1 MNVWHV
7 YISLL
12 VVSLVAN
19 LLLASAIL
27 VLDPRNKLNRLYA
40 ILALCISH
48 WALMKLGIAFSMT
61 EDAASLFYRLSS
73 LGWCFMPPLFLHFAL
88 RFTNSHRRG
97 WSLWAPRAAYGVSAF
112 LVISLWIDDWML
124 LGMTMEPWGYADMP
138 GPLYRLVF
146 QPFLLAC
153 FLFGLFEL
161 ARFARRSRVMEEKA
175 RAALVFL
182 GLLVPLT
189 VGAITDM
196 ILPSFDIY
204 VFELAVPLTTLN
216 AAIIAF
222 AMHRYRFLNITVE
235 FVAST
240 IIDTM
245 GDFLIVLDSN
255 GKIRLVN
262 PATSQLLG
270 HREDE
275 LVGLQIDDV
284 FKNRSFESDLMTV
297 LDAKGTEATEEEI
310 FTKAGAP
317 IAVSISTSPLR
328 DNRGSV
334 IGYVIVGKDVRRQ
347 KELIAQIERARRELQ
362 ELAVRDPLTDLYNR
376 RHLMVRMKEELL
388 RSSRY
393 EHPFSVIMIDLDR
406 FKEVNDE
413 HGHEEGDRVLELIAK
428 SLRSQV
434 RSTDTAARYGGDEFV
449 VVFPETTM
457 EQAIARA
464 ARIKDSIAGE
474 ALPEKYSFVTASLGI
489 TTFDPAGPPMDEV
502 ELLRQADRALLVA
515 KRTGKNR
522 YIHIATVD

>member
-7 YISLL
+7 YTALL

-48 WALMKLGIAFSMT
+48 WALMKLGIAFSASGDT
-61 EDAASLFYRLSS
+61 AALFFRLSS
-73 LGWCFMPPLFLHFAL
+73 PGWCFMPTLFLHFAL
-88 RFTNSHRRG
+88 RFTASPRRG
-97 WSLWAPRAAYGVSAF
+97 WYLWAPRIGYGVSTF
-112 LVISLWIDDWML
+112 LVVSLWIDGWML
-124 LGMTMEPWGYADMP
+124 AGMTVEPWGYADMP

-153 FLFGLFEL
+153 FLLGLFEL
-161 ARFARRSRVMEEKA
+161 ARFFRRTQIVEEKA
-175 RAALVFL
+175 RAGLVFL
-182 GLLVPLT
+182 GILLPVT
-189 VGAITDM
+189 VGTATDM
-196 ILPSFDIY
+196 ILPSLGIY
-204 VFELAVPLTTLN
+204 VFELAVPLTTFN

-245 GDFLIVLDSN
+245 GDFLLVFDSN

-262 PATSQLLG
+262 PATTRLLG
-270 HREDE
+270 CGEEE
-275 LVGLQIDDV
+275 LVGTQIDEV
-284 FKNRSFESDLMTV
+284 FRKRSFEADLMSV
-297 LDAKGTEATEEEI
+297 IDAKGTSATEEEI
-310 FTKAGAP
+310 FTRSGAS
-317 IAVSISTSPLR
+317 IAVSVSISTLR
-328 DNRGSV
+328 DNRGSA
-334 IGYVIVGKDVRRQ
+334 IGYVVVGKDIRRQ
-347 KELIAQIERARRELQ
+347 KELIGQIEHARRELE

-388 RSSRY
+388 RSRRY
-393 EHPFSVIMIDLDR
+393 DHPFSVIMIDLDR
-406 FKEVNDE
+406 FKQVNDE
-413 HGHEEGDRVLELIAK
+413 HGHEEGDRVLRLIAK
-428 SLRSQV
+428 ALRSQV

-457 EQAIARA
+457 DQAIARA

-474 ALPEKYSFVTASLGI
+474 ALPEEYSFVTASLGI
-489 TTFDPAGPPMDEV
+489 ATFDPAGPAMDEE
-502 ELLRQADRALLVA
+502 ELIRHADRALLVA
-515 KRTGKNR
+515 KRSGKNR
-522 YIHIATVD
+522 FVHIETVD